1 MLLAGPI
8 EALLSRLRSFHNNI
22 FTTTI
27 SKNNP
32 ASNVRKNKQ
41 RKFLNKFLLSC
52 VSKISLKMLNIPAE
66 TPKIVSN
73 VFLRQITFEN
83 LLLES
88 LPKVMLWDVP
98 SEIPYRI
105 LDKILIWLMEESFD
119 KLNLLVDL
127 LWTIIKNEFGPKSVK
142 RNPEEN

>member
-88 LPKVMLWDVP
+88 LPKVML
-98 SEIPYRI
+98 
-105 LDKILIWLMEESFD
+105 
-119 KLNLLVDL
+119 
-127 LWTIIKNEFGPKSVK
+127 
-142 RNPEEN
+142 